1 MKQFQKFRKANIAAV
16 TSGEY
21 ITSLLMYQCHS
32 AFHSDQNRS
41 RNSSAHGLTR
51 PTYFALG
58 SLENMCKPMSPGT
71 AGGHDPLPIGCTDG
85 RTGIF

>member
-1 MKQFQKFRKANIAAV
+1 MKQFQNFVRRTVQPLPVVN
-16 TSGEY
+16 TSV
-21 ITSLLMYQCHS
+21 LMYQCHS

-58 SLENMCKPMSPGT
+58 SLEDMCKPMSLGT
-71 AGGHDPLPIGCTDG
+71 AAGHHPLPIGGTDG